1 MHFATRR
8 LSVLGLRAAAAAR
21 RPAPSWPAAAR
32 RRCSGRPH
40 LAEVETAD
48 ATSDLGWLIDM
59 VQFGAFVTIV
69 NGYVLSMTQCIGPSM
84 KPTLT
89 TAGDIVLLWPAP
101 MVRLLHG
108 GPQRG
113 DVVISTS
120 PVDPSQSVCKRVVG
134 MPGDT
139 VRVPASP
146 WAMRDSDAPGR
157 EVVVPRGQVWLH
169 GDNQSDSTDSRH
181 YGAVP
186 IALIQGVVFA
196 RIYSSPCWIRR
207 CMPPPGQTTS
217 PLVEQPST
225 PAPAAAVPVEAAAP
239 PPPVEPSQPAQP
251 HEPPPTADGH
261 ATATNEVALAP
272 EPEAAPTAPPMA
284 ASTVAIVPAQAPSPR
299 DAREAETNDVREKA
313 AMLHAARAEL
323 ERQQAEI
330 ARLRE
335 EAEAGDDEGTS
346 SSHS

>member
-1 MHFATRR
+1 MHIVSLSR
-8 LSVLGLRAAAAAR
+8 LGFRAATAR
-21 RPAPSWPAAAR
+21 RAAPSWPSAAR
-32 RRCSGRPH
+32 HRCSGRPQ
-40 LAEVETAD
+40 LAELEANTA
-48 ATSDLGWLIDM
+48 SDVSWLIDM

-113 DVVISTS
+113 DVVIATS

-139 VRVPASP
+139 VRVPTSP
-146 WAMRDSDAPGR
+146 WAMRDTDAAAR
-157 EVVVPRGQVWLH
+157 EIVVPRGQVWLH
-169 GDNQSDSTDSRH
+169 GDNQGDSTDSRH

-196 RIYSSPCWIRR
+196 RIYSRPCWIRR
-207 CMPPPGQTTS
+207 CMPPPGQTIS
-217 PLVEQPST
+217 PLVEQEGM
-225 PAPAAAVPVEAAAP
+225 PARAAVPVEAAVVAP
-239 PPPVEPSQPAQP
+239 PTQPPDL
-251 HEPPPTADGH
+251 PPTTDGH
-261 ATATNEVALAP
+261 ATGTHEVAPEGPLAT
-272 EPEAAPTAPPMA
+272 AAAATAPPVAALTVAVVPPAA
-284 ASTVAIVPAQAPSPR
+284 ASPH
-299 DAREAETNDVREKA
+299 EAEDAEASDGPEKA
-313 AMLHAARAEL
+313 AILHGARAEL

-335 EAEAGDDEGTS
+335 EAEGSDEAQTPNT
-346 SSHS
+346 